1 MAGVMLLFVFSM
13 SFVVDIIEK
22 RTDGGT
28 QRERSNQPGGDEP
41 KK

>member
-22 RTDGGT
+22 RTDGGA
-28 QRERSNQPGGDEP
+28 QSERNNPPTDDEP